1 MSALRGFD
9 PRRDPSEPGKAAPK
23 AAKPPKVAGSFPITL
38 GGLGTLGAPLPRS
51 AEITVENLAYAH
63 EVLRRA
69 YAMLSPEVLADEA
82 EVTLRG
88 ELE

>member
-1 MSALRGFD
+1 
-9 PRRDPSEPGKAAPK
+9 
-23 AAKPPKVAGSFPITL
+23 
-38 GGLGTLGAPLPRS
+38 
-51 AEITVENLAYAH
+51 LAYAH